1 MIFAGVDVGSM
12 SAEAVLFDGEKILS
26 HSTIVVKPNPL
37 LSATIVMDT
46 VLKESS
52 LTYDDITYCVS
63 TGYGRERIPFAQYD
77 VSEISCHGKG
87 AVWAVPSIRTVVDI
101 GGQDSKVIRV
111 DENGD
116 MVDFVMNDKCAAGTG
131 RFLEG
136 IAKTF
141 HLDVSDLGVLA
152 LKGAEPAPINSI
164 CTVFANFDVMCMLA
178 EGKTKEDI
186 AFGVSNVLARRV
198 FALISKVGL
207 VEDVCITGGVAKN
220 QGVVRSLEQVMEVP
234 IQRLPVD
241 SQIVGALGAALFACQ
256 RYENLREN
264 KKTVTSSLR

>member
-12 SAEAVLFDGEKILS
+12 SAEAVLFDGEKILA

-37 LSATIVMDT
+37 QSATIVMDM
-46 VLKESS
+46 VLSESG

-63 TGYGRERIPFAQYD
+63 TGYGRERIPFAQHD

-87 AVWAVPSIRTVVDI
+87 AVWAVPSVRTIIDI

-111 DENGD
+111 DANGD
-116 MVDFVMNDKCAAGTG
+116 MNDFVMNDKCAAGTG

-141 HLDVSDLGVLA
+141 HMDVSDLGALA
-152 LKGAEPAPINSI
+152 LKGEEPAPINSL

-178 EGKTKEDI
+178 EGRTKVDI
-186 AFGVSNVLARRV
+186 AFGVSNVLAKRV
-198 FALISKVGL
+198 FGLVNKVGL
-207 VEDVCITGGVAKN
+207 NEDVCVTGGVAKN
-220 QGVVRSLEQVMEVP
+220 QGVVRSLEHVMGVP
-234 IQRLPVD
+234 IQKLPVD

-256 RYENLREN
+256 RHGQMHETKQAAAN
-264 KKTVTSSLR
+264 

>member
-12 SAEAVLFDGEKILS
+12 SAEAVLFDGEKIRA

-37 LSATIVMDT
+37 QSATIVMDT
-46 VLKESS
+46 VLEESG

-63 TGYGRERIPFAQYD
+63 TGYGRERIPFAQHD

-87 AVWAVPSIRTVVDI
+87 AVWAAPTVRTVIDI

-116 MVDFVMNDKCAAGTG
+116 MQDFVMNDKCAAGTG

-136 IAKTF
+136 IARTF
-141 HLDVSDLGVLA
+141 HLHVSDLGQLA
-152 LKGAEPAPINSI
+152 LEGTDPAPINSL

-178 EGKTKEDI
+178 EGQTKENI

-198 FALISKVGL
+198 FSLVSRVGL
-207 VEDVCITGGVAKN
+207 VQDICVTGGVAKN
-220 QGVVRSLEQVMEVP
+220 QGVVRSLAHVMEVP
-234 IQRLPVD
+234 IQKLPVD
-241 SQIVGALGAALFACQ
+241 SQIVGALGAALFACR
-256 RYENLREN
+256 RYERLRMEEKNLAN
-264 KKTVTSSLR
+264 

>member
-12 SAEAVLFDGEKILS
+12 SAEAVLFDGEKILA

-37 LSATIVMDT
+37 QSATIVMDT
-46 VLKESS
+46 VLAESG
-52 LTYDDITYCVS
+52 LTYDDVTYCVS
-63 TGYGRERIPFAQYD
+63 TGYGRERIPFAQHD

-87 AVWAVPSIRTVVDI
+87 AVWAIPSIKTVIDI

-111 DENGD
+111 DANGD
-116 MVDFVMNDKCAAGTG
+116 MDDFVMNDKCAAGTG

-141 HLDVSDLGVLA
+141 HLHVSDLGVLA
-152 LKGAEPAPINSI
+152 LNGTDPAPINSI

-178 EGKTKEDI
+178 EGQTKENI
-186 AFGVSNVLARRV
+186 AYGVSNVLARRIFGLV
-198 FALISKVGL
+198 SKVGL

-220 QGVVRSLEQVMEVP
+220 QGVVRSLEDIMEVP
-234 IQRLPVD
+234 IQKLPVD

-256 RYENLREN
+256 RYENLQEKN
-264 KKTVTSSLR
+264 KAEAN

>member
-12 SAEAVLFDGEKILS
+12 SAEAVLFDGETILA

-37 LSATIVMDT
+37 QSATIVMDT
-46 VLKESS
+46 VLKESG
-52 LTYDDITYCVS
+52 LTYDDISYCVS
-63 TGYGRERIPFAQYD
+63 TGYGRERIPFAQHD

-87 AVWAVPSIRTVVDI
+87 AVWAVPSVRTIIDI
-101 GGQDSKVIRV
+101 GGQDSKVIRI

-136 IAKTF
+136 IARTF
-141 HLDVSDLGVLA
+141 HMNVADLGALA
-152 LKGAEPAPINSI
+152 LEGTDPAPINSL

-178 EGKTKEDI
+178 EGQTKENI

-198 FALISKVGL
+198 NGLVSKVGL
-207 VEDVCITGGVAKN
+207 AEDLCITGGVAKN
-220 QGVVRSLEQVMEVP
+220 KGVVRSLEHILEIP
-234 IQRLPVD
+234 IQKLPVD
-241 SQIVGALGAALFACQ
+241 SQIVGALGAALFARQ
-256 RYENLREN
+256 RYEVGNRILAN
-264 KKTVTSSLR
+264 

>member
-12 SAEAVLFDGEKILS
+12 SAEAVLFDGEKIIA

-37 LSATIVMDT
+37 QSATIVMDA
-46 VLKESS
+46 VLAESG
-52 LTYDDITYCVS
+52 LTYDDVTYCVS
-63 TGYGRERIPFAQYD
+63 TGYGRERIPFAQHD

-87 AVWAVPSIRTVVDI
+87 SVWAIPSVKTVIDI

-111 DENGD
+111 DSNGN
-116 MVDFVMNDKCAAGTG
+116 MEGFVMNDKCAAGTG

-141 HLDVSDLGVLA
+141 HLHVSDLGGLA
-152 LKGAEPAPINSI
+152 LKGTEPAAINSV

-178 EGKTKEDI
+178 EGQTKENI
-186 AFGVSNVLARRV
+186 AYGVSNVLARRIFGLV
-198 FALISKVGL
+198 SKVGL

-220 QGVVRSLEQVMEVP
+220 QGVVRSLEDIMEVP
-234 IQRLPVD
+234 IQKLPVD
-241 SQIVGALGAALFACQ
+241 SQIIGALGAALFACQ
-256 RYENLREN
+256 RHENLPG
-264 KKTVTSSLR
+264 K